1 MIEAVLPPS
10 SDGSV
15 ILDIGG
21 VIGALVL
28 HTPSTME
35 GHEIELILQD
45 STKLRT
51 HSAVRERHQSSGI
64 SYAAVYPSLATGT
77 YLIEGSSQMVN
88 IVGGQVTEVSFSDQP
103 DCPPGEYGAH
113 EHG

>member
-10 SDGSV
+10 TDGSV
-15 ILDIGG
+15 LLDIGG

-35 GHEIELILQD
+35 GHEIELVFQE

-51 HSAVRERHQSSGI
+51 HSAVRGRHQSSGV
-64 SYAAVYPSLATGT
+64 SYAAVYPSLIAGT

-88 IVGGQVTEVSFSDQP
+88 IVGGKVTEVFFSEQP
-103 DCPPGEYGAH
+103 AG
-113 EHG
+113 